1 MAKEL
6 HFTPKDMPISDFDG
20 MELKGRIET
29 NPEYQRDFVYSVEKS
44 SRLIESALMR
54 MPLPTIYLC
63 EETDA
68 KLSVVDGQQ
77 RIKSFLNFI
86 RNEYSLKGMTVFPE
100 LNGKFYKDL
109 DFKIVKYV

>member
-6 HFTPKDMPISDFDG
+6 HFTPKDMPISDFNR

-29 NPEYQRDFVYSVEKS
+29 NPEYQRDFVYSIEKS

-54 MPLPTIYLC
+54 IPLPTIYLC
-63 EETDA
+63 EETDG

-77 RIKSFLNFI
+77 RIKSFLNFM
-86 RNEYSLKGMTVFPE
+86 YPS
-100 LNGKFYKDL
+100 
-109 DFKIVKYV
+109 KIST

>member
-6 HFTPKDMPISDFDG
+6 HFTPKDMPISDFDR

-54 MPLPTIYLC
+54 IPLPTIYLC
-63 EETDA
+63 EETDG

-86 RNEYSLKGMTVFPE
+86 RNESLIDLGFIKRIGTKGGYWEV
-100 LNGKFYKDL
+100 LK
-109 DFKIVKYV
+109 